1 MASGHSNVVCFYGSF
16 PLVPGKIIGIV
27 MEHCDGNLKEN
38 MISSMETDNG
48 RPRSLDE
55 VSKLMRQIY
64 KGLEHL
70 HSLGIVH
77 RYTIS
82 SVDMIFV
89 ISENCFI
96 ALEGM
101 SSRTTFS

>member
-1 MASGHSNVVCFYGSF
+1 MASGHSNVVCSYGSF

-27 MEHCDGNLKEN
+27 MEHCDGNLKDN
-38 MISSMETDNG
+38 MISSMEADNG
-48 RPRSLDE
+48 RPRSLNE
-55 VSKLMRQIY
+55 VSELMRQIY

-77 RYTIS
+77 RYIIS
-82 SVDMIFV
+82 SVDMIS
-89 ISENCFI
+89 ILSENCFI

-101 SSRTTFS
+101 SSRTTF